1 MGVLKRRKS
10 GGTGESFFSSA
21 ETSQLNN
28 LLRGSAPVVPQKG
41 EDVPQLNSQGKA
53 NGVLGAQVRL
63 ASNKPIRKT
72 RGPDFESF
80 HLCRFTCSS
89 LPLSVPRK
97 RRQPEKQRFNSRL
110 HWLRRAAQ
118 EEQMPERARMSSPMT
133 SAEPWK
139 LQLDQRTKG
148 SSRQKKI
155 KTNL

>member
-41 EDVPQLNSQGKA
+41 EDVLQLNSQGKA

-97 RRQPEKQRFNSRL
+97 RRQPEKQRF
-110 HWLRRAAQ
+110 
-118 EEQMPERARMSSPMT
+118 
-133 SAEPWK
+133 
-139 LQLDQRTKG
+139 
-148 SSRQKKI
+148 
-155 KTNL
+155 